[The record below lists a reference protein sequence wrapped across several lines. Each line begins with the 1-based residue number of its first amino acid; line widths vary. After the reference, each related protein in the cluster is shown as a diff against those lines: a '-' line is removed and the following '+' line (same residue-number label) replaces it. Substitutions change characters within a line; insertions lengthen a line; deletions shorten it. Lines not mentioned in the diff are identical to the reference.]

1 MGTRGGLAMRLW
13 ALCGHSEKVST
24 VFLAPH
30 MSIHRQ
36 TWAVFLKNRGK
47 FGCEFIVKEESKK
60 QNKTIYQP
68 TRGGDTPK
76 LLSEFEFE
84 TIRAAFAARRFA
96 LQMGKKEI
104 DISHFEV
111 EDEVQMKF

>member
-36 TWAVFLKNRGK
+36 IWAVFLKNRGI
-47 FGCEFIVKEESKK
+47 FGQISK
-60 QNKTIYQP
+60 NNIEI
-68 TRGGDTPK
+68 G
-76 LLSEFEFE
+76 
-84 TIRAAFAARRFA
+84 I
-96 LQMGKKEI
+96 QMGFYDLTNI
-104 DISHFEV
+104 FLGGLR
-111 EDEVQMKF
+111 

>member
-1 MGTRGGLAMRLW
+1 MGTWGGLAMRLW

-36 TWAVFLKNRGK
+36 IWAVFLKNWGK
-47 FGCEFIVKEESKK
+47 FGCEFIVKGESKK
-60 QNKTIYQP
+60 QNKTIFQP
-68 TRGGDTPK
+68 TRGGGYTPK

-96 LQMGKKEI
+96 LQMGKKRNRH
-104 DISHFEV
+104 ISF
-111 EDEVQMKF
+111 